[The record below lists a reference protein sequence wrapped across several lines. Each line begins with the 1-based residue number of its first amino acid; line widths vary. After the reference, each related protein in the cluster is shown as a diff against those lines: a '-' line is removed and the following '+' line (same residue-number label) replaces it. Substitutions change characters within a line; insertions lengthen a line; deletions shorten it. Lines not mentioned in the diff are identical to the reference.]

1 MYGADEVG
9 RSTEKDTDGGRTPLF
24 RWVEAGRGGGI
35 GGVWKLQGKYVGQLS
50 RSLDLLRIFHELTY
64 HMMSCARDRVR
75 TGSAHLSTHAP
86 GVATAA
92 SFDFLVRRPS
102 VPVGSTPLLGL
113 PAEGTTLLCA
123 IEGPPRKSRRP
134 SISDATSIS
143 SGRRHGP
150 GTRV

>member
-1 MYGADEVG
+1 MYSADEVG
-9 RSTEKDTDGGRTPLF
+9 RSTEKDTDGGRAPLC

-35 GGVWKLQGKYVGQLS
+35 GGVWKLQAKYDSQLS
-50 RSLDLLRIFHELTY
+50 GTSYILRIFHELTY

-75 TGSAHLSTHAP
+75 IGSTLLSTPAP

-92 SFDFLVRRPS
+92 SFDFLGKRPS

-150 GTRV
+150 GMRV